1 MGDRNEPALKGQ
13 TAVSRNVNNA
23 EESKKSCIKK
33 YIFLKLNLFY
43 INFLSCEVYFIDR
56 NCWKENGLRFR
67 LTLGG
72 GGLWLILKKI
82 SCKRLSEEKN
92 CVQHKSNRKLMG
104 KKGKKYPAHQ
114 IARKKKIPDDQKS
127 PTPAQ
132 ELNGRPLNELIER
145 SGAVSNVCQSW
156 HL

>member
-23 EESKKSCIKK
+23 EESKKSCIKI

-72 GGLWLILKKI
+72 GGVVVDF
-82 SCKRLSEEKN
+82 EKDFLQAL
-92 CVQHKSNRKLMG
+92 VG
-104 KKGKKYPAHQ
+104 
-114 IARKKKIPDDQKS
+114 RKKLRA
-127 PTPAQ
+127 AQ
-132 ELNGRPLNELIER
+132 I
-145 SGAVSNVCQSW
+145 
-156 HL
+156 